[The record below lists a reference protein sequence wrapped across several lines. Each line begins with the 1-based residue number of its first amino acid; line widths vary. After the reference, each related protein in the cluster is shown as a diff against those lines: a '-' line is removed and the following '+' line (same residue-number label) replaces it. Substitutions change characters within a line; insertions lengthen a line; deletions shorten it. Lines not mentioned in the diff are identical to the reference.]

1 MLKGNN
7 NSQLVQIGVKEKVCF
22 FYQIWQE
29 LVTPQTLVV
38 YQYRVLTSL
47 SALEELIK
55 VIEKTLEGLF
65 NSDANIEACREETLY
80 ILNKDI
86 IMKKYYGAVCNRLRS
101 SLGNKPKT
109 DADKRRLKYQLT
121 YMVHEIKETYLK
133 NLLQELKKNIQEGSK
148 EAIEL
153 NTNSVVSQAI
163 NNGWSAQ
170 ALFDLLRFFRNDKE
184 FEQQWESFSTALI
197 NTEKVR
203 HEVLINIP
211 FKRQEVEEQNKAVET
226 LQKLGL
232 GIETYAVLVSAF
244 RDIEDIGRLLKAE
257 KRYFHISVNA
267 YDVYTAAHIAVSE
280 IAEKLN
286 MASFYN
292 LVSAWDLSSV
302 IIVSINGISKYHKSF
317 PAEQLYQTYDYIESS
332 GRVFDNTINIF
343 LDENKKEIREKLQG
357 SFSYTNIS
365 RASLFQEEKYMNL
378 WVALESLAR
387 TDMYNDIITNI
398 KATVPAAVSLRYVYR
413 ILRNY
418 VEDCNRCQVSLEF
431 STCSV
436 DTRQESKQKMVREAI
451 EVFCDD
457 NLYME
462 LLQKCQ
468 VSSLLKYRTESIH
481 AMLRNTSIL
490 KDKVKNHFRRV
501 EWQIQRLYRIR
512 NEIAHAALQE
522 KTSLLVY
529 IEHLYDYLTVYIT
542 EIVTC
547 LCEKQ
552 TDSIEEALCLIK
564 DNYEVFIAFVENEEE
579 RILKRTVLKTG
590 VIDMITE

>member
-1 MLKGNN
+1 M
-7 NSQLVQIGVKEKVCF
+7 
-22 FYQIWQE
+22 
-29 LVTPQTLVV
+29 
-38 YQYRVLTSL
+38 
-47 SALEELIK
+47 
-55 VIEKTLEGLF
+55 
-65 NSDANIEACREETLY
+65 
-80 ILNKDI
+80 
-86 IMKKYYGAVCNRLRS
+86 
-101 SLGNKPKT
+101 
-109 DADKRRLKYQLT
+109 
-121 YMVHEIKETYLK
+121 
-133 NLLQELKKNIQEGSK
+133 
-148 EAIEL
+148 
-153 NTNSVVSQAI
+153 
-163 NNGWSAQ
+163 
-170 ALFDLLRFFRNDKE
+170 FDLLRFFRNDKE

-203 HEVLINIP
+203 HEVLINVP

-302 IIVSINGISKYHKSF
+302 TIVSINGISKYHKSF

-431 STCSV
+431 STCSM

-457 NLYME
+457 DLYME

-579 RILKRTVLKTG
+579 HILKRTVLKTG

>member
-133 NLLQELKKNIQEGSK
+133 NLLQELKKNIQEGSE

-387 TDMYNDIITNI
+387 TDIYNDIITNI

-431 STCSV
+431 STCSM

-457 NLYME
+457 DLYME

-579 RILKRTVLKTG
+579 HILKRTVLKTG